1 MFVNKHSTV
10 IGSANLRLGLASSQ
24 SPLVIPHVIAWQV
37 KRETSGSESVGANVR
52 VAVGEDKVD
61 NFLRVKYSVIRST
74 SNVTGN

>member
-1 MFVNKHSTV
+1 MFVKKHSIV

-24 SPLVIPHVIAWQV
+24 SPLVVPHVIAWQV

-61 NFLRVKYSVIRST
+61 YFLCVNYSVIRNMC
-74 SNVTGN
+74 NVTGN